1 MISMKEF
8 MELVDHKITEGGDYG
23 WQCFGSNSYQLSH
36 WNGVH
41 GKGGW
46 SANIVFSTKSQKV
59 YTVEVCDYT
68 NDRAYRIIN
77 PDYVKKYN
85 KESKDRG
92 ELGNQAWDGINFV
105 DIEVDDDL
113 IQKFLAIKS
122 GEDYDTRVQLPVD
135 FSDEDLLR
143 YMKLAHERDIT
154 FNELV
159 TQALTEAIQ
168 LHKTNPERFSQLYN
182 D

>member
-1 MISMKEF
+1 MKEF

-23 WQCFGSNSYQLSH
+23 WQCFGHNRYQLSS
-36 WNGVH
+36 WNGIH

-46 SANIVFSTKSQKV
+46 SANIVFSTRSQKV

-92 ELGNQAWDGINFV
+92 ELGNQAWDGIDFV
-105 DIEVDDDL
+105 DLDVDDDF

-135 FSDEDLLR
+135 FSDEDLLK

-168 LHKTNPERFSQLYN
+168 LHKTNPEIFGQLYN

>member
-8 MELVDHKITEGGDYG
+8 MELVDHKITEGSDYG

-92 ELGNQAWDGINFV
+92 ELGNQAWDGV
-105 DIEVDDDL
+105 DYIDLEVDDDF

-135 FSDEDLLR
+135 FSDEDLLK

-168 LHKTNPERFSQLYN
+168 LHKSDPERFGQLYN

>member
-1 MISMKEF
+1 MLSMKEF
-8 MELVDHKITEGGDYG
+8 MELVDHKITEGSDYG
-23 WQCFGSNSYQLSH
+23 WQCFGPNSYQLSH

-46 SANIVFSTKSQKV
+46 SANIVFSTRSQKV

-92 ELGNQAWDGINFV
+92 ELGNQAWDDV
-105 DIEVDDDL
+105 DYIDLEVDDDF

-122 GEDYDTRVQLPVD
+122 GEGYDTRVQLPVD

-159 TQALTEAIQ
+159 TQAITEAIRV
-168 LHKTNPERFSQLYN
+168 HEADTERFGQIYN

>member
-1 MISMKEF
+1 MKEF

-46 SANIVFSTKSQKV
+46 SANIVFSTRSQKV

-92 ELGNQAWDGINFV
+92 ELGNQAWDGIDFV
-105 DIEVDDDL
+105 DLDVDDDF

-135 FSDEDLLR
+135 FSDEDLLK

-168 LHKTNPERFSQLYN
+168 LHKSDPERFGQLYN